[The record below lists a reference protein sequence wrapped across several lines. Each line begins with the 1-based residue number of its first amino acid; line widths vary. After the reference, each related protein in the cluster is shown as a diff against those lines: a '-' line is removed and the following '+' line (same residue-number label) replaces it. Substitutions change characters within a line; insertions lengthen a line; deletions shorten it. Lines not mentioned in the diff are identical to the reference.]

1 MWNTNVLFQNL
12 KKEERAKMELWAM
25 AQQEF
30 IENSVLSNLTFKV
43 LQQTWNN
50 PMVLVDGSGEIIG
63 HKNLD
68 WEPETEDSLKIFK
81 LLKNK
86 LKNKK

>member
-1 MWNTNVLFQNL
+1 
-12 KKEERAKMELWAM
+12 M
-25 AQQEF
+25 AQHEF
-30 IENSVLSNLTFKV
+30 IENSVLSNVTFKV

-68 WEPETEDSLKIFK
+68 
-81 LLKNK
+81 
-86 LKNKK
+86 